1 MRIAKLAEPFQNEM
15 ELAFFVVEIGMSKKE
30 YESLTETE
38 KMFIRKRHE
47 QKFINETTWARNA
60 VLNGV
65 NNAMRKKGK
74 KFIDLFPKKQP
85 RADKEY
91 NENAV
96 KTILTM
102 EEKKGKVWVDLIY
115 KRNGQKPPQKGGN

>member
-47 QKFINETTWARNA
+47 QKFINETTWLRNA
-60 VLNGV
+60 VLNATV
-65 NNAMRKKGK
+65 NANRGKNK
-74 KFIDLFPKKQP
+74 KFRDLFPKKLQ
-85 RADKEY
+85 RVDKEY

-96 KTILTM
+96 KTILKM
-102 EEKKGKVWVDLIY
+102 EKENGKGWVDLIY
-115 KRNGQKPPQKGGN
+115 RRNGMKPPQKGGN